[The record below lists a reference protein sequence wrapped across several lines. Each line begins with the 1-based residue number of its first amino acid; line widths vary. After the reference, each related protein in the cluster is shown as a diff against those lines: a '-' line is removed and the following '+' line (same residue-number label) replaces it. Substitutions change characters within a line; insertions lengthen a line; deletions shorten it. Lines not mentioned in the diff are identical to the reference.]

1 MEIAK
6 CVIGKSECTCK
17 PSEEETQQQG
27 EESAYVVRCCGNC
40 TCSGELVYILFI
52 ILAIPTS
59 LVLFLAGI
67 TFILAGLILGCCD
80 RHSSVPD
87 RSISR
92 EIIIPEY
99 IDTI

>member
-17 PSEEETQQQG
+17 PSEDETQQQE
-27 EESAYVVRCCGNC
+27 EESDYVVRCCGNC
-40 TCSGELVYILFI
+40 SCSGELVYILMI
-52 ILAIPTS
+52 IVAIPTS

-67 TFILAGLILGCCD
+67 TFILAGLILRCCAS
-80 RHSSVPD
+80 HSSVPD

-92 EIIIPEY
+92 EVPEH